1 MSFRV
6 LLPFPQLVTCCLLL
20 CSLAQA
26 QPLPPPSR
34 TVFKCDEGGRV
45 VYSDRPC
52 LGATKIEVEPTRG
65 VSRLSGRERVGSDVQ
80 REVFRENMAEALR
93 PVTGMNPRQF
103 ETLGRRQQL
112 APAARQACWQLDE
125 QIPPLERAEAQ
136 ARGQDVVGIQQR
148 LFSLRSRFREL
159 GC

>member
-1 MSFRV
+1 MSFKA
-6 LLPFPQLVTCCLLL
+6 LLPFPQLLMCLLL
-20 CSLAQA
+20 CNLAQA

-34 TVFKCDEGGRV
+34 TVFKCDEGGQV

-52 LGATKIEVEPTRG
+52 LGAKKIEVEPTRG

-93 PVTGMNPRQF
+93 PATGMNPRQF
-103 ETLGRRQQL
+103 ETLGRRQPL
-112 APAARQACWQLDE
+112 APAARQACRQLDE
-125 QIPPLERAEAQ
+125 QIPPLERAELRAS
-136 ARGQDVVGIQQR
+136 GQDLAAVQQR